1 MPICGGAR
9 TAAESVSHNFPRT
22 NSAAA
27 TETRGGVAGSVTH
40 NFCRTETCVLTET
53 DRDQSMRMSPP
64 RSPLSLSRSPVRSS
78 VRLSAGNRYGQ
89 LKTIIAAREPT
100 DRPSEGASDRPS
112 SVACGAAAVI
122 AASEPREGE
131 GGQLPVWLC
140 FLANNTA
147 APVASFGSSS
157 FPSVRPFDGPSDV
170 RPLRSQCPFA
180 RSFVR
185 RAQVRSPLLRT
196 AVRAVTGRSENR
208 EEERASRSLLEQKQL
223 IPSPP
228 PRIPRTLHCF

>member
-1 MPICGGAR
+1 MRRSTDSGR
-9 TAAESVSHNFPRT
+9 VSHNFPRT

-40 NFCRTETCVLTET
+40 NFCRTETCVLSET

-131 GGQLPVWLC
+131 GPATGVVMFLGQQHRGARCLVRLL
-140 FLANNTA
+140 F
-147 APVASFGSSS
+147 VSVR
-157 FPSVRPFDGPSDV
+157 PSVRW
-170 RPLRSQCPFA
+170 
-180 RSFVR
+180 
-185 RAQVRSPLLRT
+185 T
-196 AVRAVTGRSENR
+196 
-208 EEERASRSLLEQKQL
+208 
-223 IPSPP
+223 I
-228 PRIPRTLHCF
+228 

>member
-1 MPICGGAR
+1 MR
-9 TAAESVSHNFPRT
+9 RSTDSRVSHNFPRT

-40 NFCRTETCVLTET
+40 NFCRTETCVLRET

-64 RSPLSLSRSPVRSS
+64 RSPLSRSLARPFLRPPLRGESL
-78 VRLSAGNRYGQ
+78 RATENHHRRAG
-89 LKTIIAAREPT
+89 T
-100 DRPSEGASDRPS
+100 DRPSEGATDR
-112 SVACGAAAVI
+112 VRWHVVQRQLLQR
-122 AASEPREGE
+122 ASQGRGREGE
-131 GGQLPVWLC
+131 GQLPVWLC

-185 RAQVRSPLLRT
+185 RATVRSPLLRT

-228 PRIPRTLHCF
+228 HRIPRTLHCF

>member
-122 AASEPREGE
+122 AASEPREG
-131 GGQLPVWLC
+131 GRGASYRCGYVSWPTTPRRPLPRS
-140 FLANNTA
+140 
-147 APVASFGSSS
+147 APLRFR
-157 FPSVRPFDGPSDV
+157 PSVRSMDHLTSVRSEVNARSPVPSSAGLKSALLSSEP
-170 RPLRSQCPFA
+170 RFA
-180 RSFVR
+180 R
-185 RAQVRSPLLRT
+185 LL
-196 AVRAVTGRSENR
+196 AVRKIGKRR
-208 EEERASRSLLEQKQL
+208 GLLVHFWNK
-223 IPSPP
+223 SS
-228 PRIPRTLHCF
+228 